1 MDGFEIYLA
10 DRELAEPLWDMIMT
24 AGEKYNIAPGGPN
37 QIDRIEG
44 GLLGYGN
51 EMTMDNNPLE
61 MGFGKFCNLTD
72 DIDCIGREALL
83 NIQNTKPK
91 RHIRGVKF
99 GNEACPTCSTP
110 WPVYLGAEQVGK
122 ITPAIWSLR
131 LKTNV
136 GLSLID
142 ADHWDQGTPVNVTF
156 PDGLRHSGTVV
167 VLPFD

>member
-10 DRELAEPLWDMIMT
+10 DRDLAEPLWDMIMS

-61 MGFGKFCNLTD
+61 MGFGKFCNLTG

-83 NIQNTKPK
+83 NIQNAN
-91 RHIRGVKF
+91 RNGIFAV
-99 GNEACPTCSTP
+99 S
-110 WPVYLGAEQVGK
+110 
-122 ITPAIWSLR
+122 
-131 LKTNV
+131 
-136 GLSLID
+136 
-142 ADHWDQGTPVNVTF
+142 
-156 PDGLRHSGTVV
+156 HSGTMPAQP
-167 VLPFD
+167 VLPHGLSMLGQSRWGKSHLPYGHRA